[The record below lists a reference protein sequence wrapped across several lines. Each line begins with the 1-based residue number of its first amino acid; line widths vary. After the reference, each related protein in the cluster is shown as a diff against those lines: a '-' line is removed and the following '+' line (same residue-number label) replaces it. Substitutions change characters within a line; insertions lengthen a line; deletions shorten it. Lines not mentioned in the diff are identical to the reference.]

1 MADEEKLLKRLKNG
15 EKYAIDDAIEIFAPY
30 VSTVLYNMCG
40 RSLSKEDTEEILSD
54 VFVTL
59 WRKAE
64 SIDLKK
70 GTLRSYLAAVA
81 RNLALKKLN
90 EKVNTENIDDLVLS
104 DSKDF
109 ANDSLNSKFLWDAVM
124 SLGEPD
130 SEIFVRY
137 YKFGEKLREISK
149 AMGLNLSTV
158 KTRLSRGKQ
167 KLKHILIDA
176 EEML

>member
-1 MADEEKLLKRLKNG
+1 MADEEKLLKKLKSN
-15 EKYAIDDAIEIFAPY
+15 EKNAMDDAIEIFAPY
-30 VSTVLYNMCG
+30 ISTVLYNMCG
-40 RSLSKEDTEEILSD
+40 CSLSKEDTEEILSD

-70 GTLRSYLAAVA
+70 GTLRAYLGAVA
-81 RNLALKKLN
+81 RNFALKKLN
-90 EKVNTENIDDLVLS
+90 ERVNTENFDDLELS

-124 SLGEPD
+124 ALGEPD

-149 AMGLNLSTV
+149 VTGLNLSTV
-158 KTRLSRGKQ
+158 KTKLSRGKQ
-167 KLKHILIDA
+167 KLKHILINA

>member
-15 EKYAIDDAIEIFAPY
+15 EKHAIDDAIEIFAPY
-30 VSTVLYNMCG
+30 ISTVLYNMCG
-40 RSLSKEDTEEILSD
+40 NNLSKEDAEEILSD
-54 VFVTL
+54 VFITL

-64 SIDLKK
+64 SIDLQK
-70 GTLRSYLAAVA
+70 GTLRAYLAAVV
-81 RNLALKKLN
+81 RNFALKKLS
-90 EKVNTENIDDLVLS
+90 ERVNTENLDDLELS
-104 DSKDF
+104 DTKDF
-109 ANDSLNSKFLWDAVM
+109 VDGSLNSQFLWSAVM

-149 AMGLNLSTV
+149 VMDLNLSTV
-158 KTRLSRGKQ
+158 KTKLSRGKQ

>member
-1 MADEEKLLKRLKNG
+1 MADEEKLLKRLKSNG
-15 EKYAIDDAIEIFAPY
+15 KNAMDDAIEIFAPY
-30 VSTVLYNMCG
+30 ISTVLYNMCG
-40 RSLSKEDTEEILSD
+40 HSLSKEDTEEILSD

-64 SIDLKK
+64 SIDLQK

-81 RNLALKKLN
+81 RNFALKKLN
-90 EKVNTENIDDLVLS
+90 ERVSTENLDNLELS

-109 ANDSLNSKFLWDAVM
+109 ANDSLNSHFLWDAVM
-124 SLGEPD
+124 ALGEPD

-149 AMGLNLSTV
+149 VTGLNLSTV
-158 KTRLSRGKQ
+158 KTKLSRGKQ